1 MKKKI
6 NLSSLLKIVL
16 YLRFLPAI
24 ILKIKNWP
32 VFLLNYMGLKDGKFE
47 CIFRNGVKIEIDDN
61 INAATIAV
69 VFIKKDYGDI
79 NDNSVAIDIG
89 ANIGAYS
96 IFAAQKKNNIVFAF
110 EPMTDNFRLLK
121 ENIAI
126 NKLEKKII
134 PYNFAVGRKR
144 EKRSLYLGGSPFHS
158 LYPVEDSP
166 FNALYNQEKTEQFC
180 IDINCISLEDI
191 FLENK
196 IENCDML
203 KMDCE
208 GSEFEI
214 LYNLPDEY
222 FKKIRK
228 IRMEYHN
235 HKTKK
240 SFNGEK
246 LAEFLINKGFKIE
259 KFKKSS
265 PYQGDLWAR
274 FDAEK

>member
-6 NLSSLLKIVL
+6 NLSSLLKIIL
-16 YLRFLPAI
+16 YLKFLPAI

-32 VFLLNYMGLKDGKFE
+32 VFLLNYIGLKDGKFE
-47 CIFRNGVKIEIDDN
+47 CILRNGVRIKVDDN

-79 NDNSVAIDIG
+79 NDNSVVIDIG
-89 ANIGAYS
+89 ANIGVYS
-96 IFAAQKKNNIVFAF
+96 IFAAQQKNNIVYAF
-110 EPMTDNFRLLK
+110 EPMIDNFKILK

-126 NKLEKKII
+126 NNLEKKII
-134 PYNFAVGRKR
+134 PCNFAVGNRK
-144 EKRSLYLGGSPFHS
+144 EKRTLYLGGSPFHS
-158 LYPVEDSP
+158 LYPIEDSP
-166 FNALYNQEKTEQFC
+166 FNALYNQVRTEQSH

-196 IENCDML
+196 IENYDML
-203 KMDCE
+203 KIDCE
-208 GSEFEI
+208 GAEFEI
-214 LYNLPDEY
+214 LYNLPDKY
-222 FKKIRK
+222 FKRIKK

-246 LAEFLINKGFKIE
+246 LAEFLINKGFNIE
-259 KFKKSS
+259 KFRKSS
-265 PYQGDLWAR
+265 LYQGDLWVR
-274 FDAEK
+274 FDAGK